1 MGSTGS
7 ENIELVPHSEENYEA
22 RNDVIDSI
30 LPVDEEREP
39 LRQIEVVPGNNEQS
53 HDKPSGKCPNGMQDI
68 RSLCTK
74 PVYRKCTLWM
84 ATASV
89 FLIVIFVIV
98 ISLIMYSTLYSDDD
112 GYESL
117 INGSSQYYTGTLKI
131 SDQCTSSEALSEQLT
146 ERISDVY
153 KTSPALGHY
162 FTSAKVI
169 SLSEDNNIA
178 TYHLQFTVPS
188 EASNF
193 LKYTMSEEFVGG
205 VLRQDVYDQ
214 EHTDCKPVLL
224 DPSSI
229 TLSFLRR
236 E

>member
-7 ENIELVPHSEENYEA
+7 ENIELSQQSRGNSETNC
-22 RNDVIDSI
+22 DVIDSM
-30 LPVDEEREP
+30 LPGDEETEP
-39 LRQIEVVPGNNEQS
+39 LRQNELLSANNEQP
-53 HDKPSGKCPNGMQDI
+53 HYIPSEKCPNGRQDI
-68 RSLCTK
+68 RSLCSK

-84 ATASV
+84 AIASG
-89 FLIVIFVIV
+89 FLILVFVTV
-98 ISLIMYSTLYSDDD
+98 ISLIMYSTIYSDDD

-117 INGSSQYYTGTLKI
+117 LNGSSQYYTGTLKI
-131 SDQCTSSEALSEQLT
+131 SDQCTNSEALSEQLT
-146 ERISDVY
+146 ERIADVY

-162 FTSAKVI
+162 FTSAKVV

-178 TYHLQFTVPS
+178 TYHLQFTVPP

-214 EHTDCKPVLL
+214 EHTDCTPVLL